1 MQRFNMS
8 VEEIK
13 KIAQIGAGVMGHG
26 IAQVAA
32 MTGYDVALMDIS
44 KDALDRA
51 MKLITVSL
59 SKLVKKNKL
68 TEEQKEAVLG
78 KIKPTLDLKEAV
90 QDADYVIEAVF
101 ESLDLKKQVFKEMD
115 EIAPEHT
122 ILASNTSTIPA
133 TILGDATN
141 RPDKVID
148 MHWFNPAQLM
158 KLIEIMPGEK
168 TSEETLKTTVEL
180 SKKLG
185 KVPIVLKKD
194 VWGYVTSRM
203 AISFLYEGAWDLQRG
218 MAEPKEIDAAVR
230 YKLGF
235 PMGPFE
241 LADLTGIDIG
251 REMDEIVEELS
262 KTHPAYVEGPV
273 VRGPPIVKEYIEKGW
288 HGMKSGKGFY
298 EYPGPGVYKRVEIPE
313 ELKEKYDPTRF
324 ISTLV
329 NVAAY
334 LLRMEVSTRD
344 DIDTMMKLGLGY
356 PKGIFQFADEIGVG
370 KVVETLKDAK
380 ERYGQNWYEPDPLL
394 VEMAGAGKK
403 FYE

>member
-1 MQRFNMS
+1 MQRSNMK

-32 MTGYDVALMDIS
+32 MAGYDVMLMDVS
-44 KDALDRA
+44 RAALDQA
-51 MKLITVSL
+51 MKLINTSL
-59 SKLVKKNKL
+59 SKLVEKKKI
-68 TEEQKEAVLG
+68 TEEQKNAVLG
-78 KIKPTLDLKEAV
+78 KIKPTTDLKEAV
-90 QDADYVIEAVF
+90 KDADYVIEAVF
-101 ESLDLKKQVFKEMD
+101 ESLPLKKEIFMAMD
-115 EIAPEHT
+115 DAAPEHA

-133 TILGDATN
+133 TLLGDVTS
-141 RPDKVID
+141 RPEKVID

-158 KLIEIMPGEK
+158 RLIEIMPGEK
-168 TSEETLKTTVEL
+168 TSEETINVTVEL

-185 KVPIVLKKD
+185 KTPIVLKKD

-218 MAEPKEIDAAVR
+218 VAEPKEIDAAVR

-251 REMDEIVEELS
+251 REMDDIVEELS
-262 KTHPAYVEGPV
+262 ETHPKYVEGPV
-273 VRGPPIVKEYIEKGW
+273 VRGPPIIKEYIEKGW
-288 HGMKSGKGFY
+288 HGMKSGRGFY

-334 LLRMEVSTRD
+334 LLRTEVSTRD

-356 PKGIFQFADEIGVG
+356 PKGIFQFADEPGVS
-370 KVVETLKDAK
+370 KIVETLKDAK
-380 ERYGQNWYEPDPLL
+380 EKYGHDWYEPDPLL
-394 VEMAGAGKK
+394 VEMAEAGKK